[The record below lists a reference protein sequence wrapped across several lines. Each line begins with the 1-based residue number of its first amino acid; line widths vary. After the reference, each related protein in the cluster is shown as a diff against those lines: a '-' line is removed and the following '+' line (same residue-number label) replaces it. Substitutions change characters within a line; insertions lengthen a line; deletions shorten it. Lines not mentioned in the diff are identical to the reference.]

1 MAVTK
6 KNTAA
11 VVAEK
16 IATTGAVAPVAEE
29 KPAKVYKADSF
40 IPCRS
45 LTRGELIYVS
55 KNRQYVSLE

>member
-16 IATTGAVAPVAEE
+16 IATTGQLLQLQ
-29 KPAKVYKADSF
+29 
-40 IPCRS
+40 R
-45 LTRGELIYVS
+45 
-55 KNRQYVSLE
+55 KNRQKYIKRIHLSRAVLSLAAS